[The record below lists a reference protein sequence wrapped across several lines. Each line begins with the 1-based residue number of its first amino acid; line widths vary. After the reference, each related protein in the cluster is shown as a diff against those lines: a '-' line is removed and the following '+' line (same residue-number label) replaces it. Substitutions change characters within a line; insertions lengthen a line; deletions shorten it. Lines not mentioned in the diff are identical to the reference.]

1 MPFKI
6 TDPTVRPTALLE
18 LECRGVPLADMDVHL
33 LNWDLPHTE
42 AILHQDAL
50 LTQVG
55 LALAQNR
62 VKEVLDQLDGQ
73 AVGAL
78 HLKLLINL
86 CPRLFWTF
94 GLFERERFCDRLRL
108 VQDLPDLVAGLQ
120 PGLVR
125 HRLEVVASRVQDLS

>member
-6 TDPTVRPTALLE
+6 TDPTVRSTALLE

-33 LNWDLPHTE
+33 VNWDLPRTE

-62 VKEVLDQLDGQ
+62 VKEVLDQLDDQ
-73 AVGAL
+73 AARAMIL
-78 HLKLLINL
+78 DRHADLI
-86 CPRLFWTF
+86 PRLFRAL
-94 GLFERERFCDRLRL
+94 GLFEAERLHDRLRL
-108 VQDLPDLVAGLQ
+108 LQLLADLLAGLQ

-125 HRLEVVASRVQDLS
+125 YRLDVIANRVQDQH